1 MHCQRFEPALSR
13 RDYLTKT
20 GLGLGAATIAH
31 LFDHE
36 GVSAAERDGMQ
47 LQGHEIRGLPGLPH
61 HAPKAKRVI
70 CLFQSGGP
78 SHLDLFDD
86 KPVLRQRFNEDL
98 PDSIRKGQRITGM
111 VASQSRL
118 AVQPSKW
125 SFAPSGEC
133 GTSLSELLPY
143 TRSVADDIC
152 VIRSAYTEAINHDPA
167 ITFFQTGSQLPGRP
181 SIGAWTDYG
190 LGSVNDNLPSFVV
203 LISVNKDK
211 PGQGLLARLW
221 GSGFLP
227 SDHQGVQFRGSG
239 DPVLYLSDP
248 AGLSRENRR
257 TMLDSMAELNRQNF
271 ARVGDPEIETRIAQA
286 ELAYRM
292 QTSVPDLMKLD
303 DEPEH
308 IMKSYGDDVLT
319 LGSFA
324 RNCLLARR
332 LAERGVRFI
341 QLYHR
346 DWDHHGGLHDR
357 LPALA
362 KDTDQASAALIEDLK
377 QRGMLEDTLVIWGG
391 EFGRTPYAQGNANLN
406 AYGRDHHG
414 KAFSIWMAGGGI
426 RPGMSYGTTDEYGF
440 NVVENPVHIHDIQAT
455 ILHCLGIDH
464 TKLTYRFQGRQF
476 RLTDVHGDV
485 VHKILI

>member
-1 MHCQRFEPALSR
+1 MSCHRYEDAHSR
-13 RDYLTKT
+13 REFLLKT
-20 GLGLGAATIAH
+20 GLGLGAAALTD
-31 LFDHE
+31 LF
-36 GVSAAERDGMQ
+36 GSQAVAAPAKPSTSG
-47 LQGHEIRGLPGLPH
+47 LQGLPH
-61 HAPKAKRVI
+61 FAPKAKRVI

-125 SFAPSGEC
+125 TFQPSGQS
-133 GTSLSELLPY
+133 GTVLSELLPH
-143 TRSVADDIC
+143 TRGIADDIC
-152 VIRSAYTEAINHDPA
+152 VVRSMFTEAINHDPA

-181 SIGAWTDYG
+181 SMGAWTDYG
-190 LGSVNDNLPSFVV
+190 LGRINENLPSFVV

-227 SDHQGVQFRGSG
+227 SAHQGVQFRGAG
-239 DPVLYLSDP
+239 EPVLYLNDP
-248 AGLSRENRR
+248 PGITRERR
-257 TMLDSMAELNRQNF
+257 RLMLDGIAELNRQNF
-271 ARVGDPEIETRIAQA
+271 AQVGDPEIETRIAQG
-286 ELAYRM
+286 EMAYRM
-292 QTSVPDLMKLD
+292 QSSVPELMDLAG
-303 DEPEH
+303 EPEH
-308 IMKSYGDDVLT
+308 VLESYGADVKEP
-319 LGSFA
+319 GSFA

-362 KDTDQASAALIEDLK
+362 KDTDQASAALVRDLK
-377 QRGMLEDTLVIWGG
+377 ERGLLDETLVIWGG
-391 EFGRTPYAQGNANLN
+391 EFGRTPYAQGGASLDK
-406 AYGRDHHG
+406 YGRDHHG

-426 RPGMSYGTTDEYGF
+426 KPGLTCGATDDFGF
-440 NVVENPVHIHDIQAT
+440 NVAEQPVHIHDLQAT

-464 TKLTYRFQGRQF
+464 TRLTYRFQGRQF

-485 VHKILI
+485 VKALLV